1 MSRIGAKPIPIPQ
14 GVEIEQIG
22 KCIRTKGPL
31 GSLEFN
37 LPEGISVNIEDRKIF
52 VRRSGD
58 SKTQKAAHGLSRS
71 IIANMIKGVTE
82 GFSKTLEINGFGY
95 RAQLQGNRLVLQLGY
110 SHPVI
115 YEIPPTIKIEVEK
128 QTILKISGID
138 KQLVGEV
145 AATIRRFR
153 PPEPYKGTGIKYI
166 DEHIRRKAG
175 KAATA
180 TK

>member
-1 MSRIGAKPIPIPQ
+1 MSRIGAKPIPIPP
-14 GVEIEQIG
+14 GVEIEQEG

-37 LPEGISVNIEDRKIF
+37 LPEGISVSIEDGKIL

-71 IIANMIKGVTE
+71 IIANMVKGVTE